1 MALNP
6 NPNRSFKNNNEID
19 SRQVMTNKII
29 QEMNNGTLPWQAPWP
44 KGLVKERQR
53 NPFSETEYKGMNL
66 VTLELA
72 GFGDPRWMTY
82 NQASKNGITIPRGT
96 KGKRIEYWTMK
107 EYTVKENVVDP
118 DTGEISVVE
127 IEKQRPI
134 GKTFTVFNA
143 EQVEGMPP
151 FKNEATKHL
160 PEKELNER
168 AEKLLKATG
177 AQVMFDSPGEAFYD
191 KYTKVIHLSP
201 RYTYNST
208 YDMYS
213 SILHQLAHWTS
224 SKMDRKI
231 PDITEDKDGYIAS
244 DLGVSFLSS
253 DTPKSLLNNEDAYKG
268 YMAGAFLA
276 RGSVNNPHSTNYH
289 LEISVEDQGFAKNL
303 SKLLNSFK
311 YCRFTSKVA
320 RRRSSYIVYLKRG
333 EQIASFL
340 NLIGAH
346 ENCLYFENIRVERDY
361 QNIGNRLLNLESA
374 NMGKTVSSSE
384 RQLREIEF
392 FQSTEASSY
401 IDSEKLR
408 TLMRIRLSHP
418 DASMAELAVI
428 MSEELSCTIS
438 KSNVNHLFRK
448 LHEEYEYRK
457 MQKEIADGQDKD

>member
-1 MALNP
+1 MMAE
-6 NPNRSFKNNNEID
+6 SFASSCKDEI
-19 SRQVMTNKII
+19 
-29 QEMNNGTLPWQAPWP
+29 
-44 KGLVKERQR
+44 
-53 NPFSETEYKGMNL
+53 
-66 VTLELA
+66 
-72 GFGDPRWMTY
+72 
-82 NQASKNGITIPRGT
+82 ASKLLGMESYLRPMLSAFLKCSGSFRLLEGELDFVTENQHVAKLIHDAIANIYGSPVRYAFT
-96 KGKRIEYWTMK
+96 KQMRL
-107 EYTVKENVVDP
+107 
-118 DTGEISVVE
+118 
-127 IEKQRPI
+127 R
-134 GKTFTVFNA
+134 
-143 EQVEGMPP
+143 
-151 FKNEATKHL
+151 
-160 PEKELNER
+160 
-168 AEKLLKATG
+168 KATNFH
-177 AQVMFDSPGEAFYD
+177 V
-191 KYTKVIHLSP
+191 
-201 RYTYNST
+201 
-208 YDMYS
+208 
-213 SILHQLAHWTS
+213 LA
-224 SKMDRKI
+224 
-231 PDITEDKDGYIAS
+231 EDKDGYIAS
-244 DLGVSFLSS
+244 DLDVSFLSS

-289 LEISVEDQGFAKNL
+289 LEIAVEDQGFAKNL

-374 NMGKTVSSSE
+374 NMGKTVNSSE

-457 MQKEIADGQDKD
+457 MQKEIADGQDKG

>member
-1 MALNP
+1 MAE
-6 NPNRSFKNNNEID
+6 SFASSCKDEI
-19 SRQVMTNKII
+19 
-29 QEMNNGTLPWQAPWP
+29 
-44 KGLVKERQR
+44 
-53 NPFSETEYKGMNL
+53 
-66 VTLELA
+66 
-72 GFGDPRWMTY
+72 
-82 NQASKNGITIPRGT
+82 ASKLL
-96 KGKRIEYWTMK
+96 EM
-107 EYTVKENVVDP
+107 E
-118 DTGEISVVE
+118 SFL
-127 IEKQRPI
+127 RPMLSSFLKCS
-134 GKTFTVFNA
+134 GSYRL
-143 EQVEGMPP
+143 VEG
-151 FKNEATKHL
+151 
-160 PEKELNER
+160 ELDFVTENQQV
-168 AEKLLKATG
+168 AKLLHDSIANIYGSPVRYAFTKQMRLRKATNFH
-177 AQVMFDSPGEAFYD
+177 V
-191 KYTKVIHLSP
+191 
-201 RYTYNST
+201 
-208 YDMYS
+208 
-213 SILHQLAHWTS
+213 LA
-224 SKMDRKI
+224 
-231 PDITEDKDGYIAS
+231 EDKDGFIAS
-244 DLGVSFLSS
+244 DLDVSFLSS

-276 RGSVNNPHSTNYH
+276 KGSVNNPHSTNYH
-289 LEISVEDQGFAKNL
+289 LEIAVEDQGFAKNL

-418 DASMAELAVI
+418 DASMAELAVL

-457 MQKEIADGQDKD
+457 MQKEIADGQNKG